1 MAIDFGN
8 GPQIKSRAIQGAKV
22 DVQIGD
28 TSAYGS
34 LANNPLEGLTIP
46 SEKDE
51 VLNQIDN
58 GENKFYSQSNSI
70 RHNNQRKYFY

>member
-51 VLNQIDN
+51 FRNQTTCICYW
-58 GENKFYSQSNSI
+58 GSLRIF
-70 RHNNQRKYFY
+70 F